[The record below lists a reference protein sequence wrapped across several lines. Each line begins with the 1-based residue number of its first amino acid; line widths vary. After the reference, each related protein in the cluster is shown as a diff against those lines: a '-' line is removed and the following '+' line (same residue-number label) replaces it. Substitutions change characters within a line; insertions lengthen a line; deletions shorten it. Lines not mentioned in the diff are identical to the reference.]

1 MFFIPS
7 TLLLS
12 CTVFTEMDDE
22 SHDCTGNKCIIN
34 GHVHAII
41 IVTFLTEEFQDLN
54 ISELVEWQL
63 SDVEEELPLSKELGD
78 GKINIIL
85 LSC

>member
-1 MFFIPS
+1 M
-7 TLLLS
+7 
-12 CTVFTEMDDE
+12 TED
-22 SHDCTGNKCIIN
+22 
-34 GHVHAII
+34 
-41 IVTFLTEEFQDLN
+41 FQDVN

>member
-1 MFFIPS
+1 MFLILS

-12 CTVFTEMDDE
+12 CTVFTEMDNE
-22 SHDCTGNKCIIN
+22 SHDCTVNNCIIN

-41 IVTFLTEEFQDLN
+41 IIIFLTEDFQDVN